1 MTGKDIIKITL
12 NLVVIYLIGGFI
24 LAFVYANTS
33 PRVFKNNEE
42 AEKKALKELVPD
54 ADANEKHD
62 WTIHDKHAKYFIMK
76 KGGDTIGYVIQSF
89 GKGYS
94 SYINT
99 FIATDKDFKVQKISI
114 LGHGETPG
122 LGDEIET
129 DWFKNQFKDKS
140 IDHLKVI
147 KGDTKED
154 IQAISGAT
162 ISSRAVTEDAVKNGV
177 SFLIKTANAAK
188 NPGESN
194 PATQQKGSAS
204 GEAKEGGNTDVKQ
217 QH

>member
-12 NLVVIYLIGGFI
+12 NLVIVYLVGGFI
-24 LAFVYANTS
+24 LAFVYAQAS
-33 PRVFKNNEE
+33 PKIFKNSEE
-42 AEKKALKELVPD
+42 AEKKALKLLMPD
-54 ADANEKHD
+54 ADDVAKMGD
-62 WTIHDKHAKYFIMK
+62 WTSHDKHAKYFVAK
-76 KGGDTIGYVIQSF
+76 KGGDISGYVIQSF

-99 FIATDKDFKVQKISI
+99 FIATDKDFVVQKINI

-129 DWFKNQFKDKS
+129 DWFKNQFKGKS
-140 IDHLKVI
+140 LEHLKVI
-147 KGDTKED
+147 KGETKED

-162 ISSRAVTEDAVKNGV
+162 ISSRAVTEDAVKHGV
-177 SFLIKTANAAK
+177 EFLIRTIR
-188 NPGESN
+188 
-194 PATQQKGSAS
+194 
-204 GEAKEGGNTDVKQ
+204 EGGNTDVKQ

>member
-1 MTGKDIIKITL
+1 MTGKDIIKVTL
-12 NLVVIYLIGGFI
+12 NLVIVYLIGGLI
-24 LAFVYANTS
+24 LAFVYAKAA
-33 PRVFKNNEE
+33 PRVFENNEK

-54 ADANEKHD
+54 ADTNEKHE

-99 FIATDKDFKVQKISI
+99 FIATDKNFIVQKINI

-122 LGDEIET
+122 LGDEIEL
-129 DWFKNQFKDKS
+129 DYFKDRLKGKD
-140 IDHLKVI
+140 IDHLKVL
-147 KGDTKED
+147 KTETTEYVE
-154 IQAISGAT
+154 AISGAT

-177 SFLIKTANAAK
+177 AFLIKTV
-188 NPGESN
+188 
-194 PATQQKGSAS
+194 
-204 GEAKEGGNTDVKQ
+204 KEGGNTDVKQ

>member
-1 MTGKDIIKITL
+1 MTGKDIVKVTL
-12 NLVVIYLIGGFI
+12 NLVIVYLIGGFI
-24 LAFVYANTS
+24 LAFVYANAS
-33 PRVFKNNEE
+33 PRVFRNNEE

-54 ADANEKHD
+54 ADTNEKHD

-76 KGGDTIGYVIQSF
+76 KGSDTIGYVIQSY

-99 FIATDKDFKVQKISI
+99 FIATDKDFIVQKINI

-122 LGDEIET
+122 LGDEIEL
-129 DWFKNQFKDKS
+129 DYFKDRLKGKD
-140 IDHLKVI
+140 IDHLKVL
-147 KGDTKED
+147 KTETTEYVE
-154 IQAISGAT
+154 AISGAT

-177 SFLIKTANAAK
+177 AFLIKTV
-188 NPGESN
+188 
-194 PATQQKGSAS
+194 
-204 GEAKEGGNTDVKQ
+204 KEGGNADVKQ